1 LLAKAMEKPQGR
13 IMLPAGRPRPD
24 RTSAILHALA
34 YDGDSPRVSFGEIVA
49 SLRNRA
55 FGLSMLVFSL
65 PCCLPMPPG
74 IPAACGIVIVLIAL
88 QMALGRERLWL
99 PRVMAARSID
109 RADLR
114 RLVDRVLP
122 YVQRL
127 ERICR
132 PRFAV
137 ASGRLGEAVIGVVVV
152 VLGVILILPIP
163 ILGNVPP
170 GIATFVIAVG
180 VSERDGVIVLIGLLS
195 AAAAIVVT
203 SATAWAALLGLAQI
217 F

>member
-1 LLAKAMEKPQGR
+1 
-13 IMLPAGRPRPD
+13 MLPAGRPRPD
-24 RTSAILHALA
+24 RTSEILHALA
-34 YDGDSPRVSFGEIVA
+34 YDGDGPRISFGEIVA

-74 IPAACGIVIVLIAL
+74 IPAACGFVIVVIAL
-88 QMALGRERLWL
+88 QMVVGRERLWL
-99 PRVMAARSID
+99 PRTLAARSID

-132 PRFAV
+132 PRFAA
-137 ASGRLGEAVIGVVVV
+137 ASERLGEAVIGLIVI

-163 ILGNVPP
+163 ILGNVAP
-170 GIATFVIAVG
+170 GIATAVIAIG
-180 VSERDGVIVLIGLLS
+180 VCERDGLIVLIGLLS
-195 AAAAIVVT
+195 AAVAIAVT
-203 SATAWAALLGLAQI
+203 SATAWAAVLGLAQI

>member
-1 LLAKAMEKPQGR
+1 MEDPQSR
-13 IMLPAGRPRPD
+13 FMLPAGRPRPD

-34 YDGDSPRVSFGEIVA
+34 YDGDSPRVTFGEIVA
-49 SLRNRA
+49 MLRNRA
-55 FGLSMLVFSL
+55 FGLSLLVFAL

-74 IPAACGIVIVLIAL
+74 IPAACGFVIVLISL
-88 QMALGRERLWL
+88 QMVFGREGLWL
-99 PRVMAARSID
+99 PRAMAARSID

-114 RLVDRVLP
+114 RLVDRVRP
-122 YVQRL
+122 YIQRL
-127 ERICR
+127 ERVCR

-137 ASGRLGEAVIGVVVV
+137 TSARLGEAVIGLVVFL
-152 VLGVILILPIP
+152 LGVILILPIP

-195 AAAAIVVT
+195 AAAAIAVT
-203 SATAWAALLGLAQI
+203 SAAAWAALLGLSKI

>member
-1 LLAKAMEKPQGR
+1 MAMKHPQGR
-13 IMLPAGRPRPD
+13 IMLPARRPRQD

-34 YDGDSPRVSFGEIVA
+34 YDGDSPRVSFGEVVA

-74 IPAACGIVIVLIAL
+74 IPAACGIVIVLIGL
-88 QMALGRERLWL
+88 QMMLGRDRLWL
-99 PRVMAARSID
+99 PRSLAARSID

-114 RLVDRVLP
+114 RLVARVHP
-122 YVQRL
+122 YV
-127 ERICR
+127 ERVERFCR
-132 PRFAV
+132 PRMLL
-137 ASGRLGEAVIGVVVV
+137 ASERLGKAAIGFVVV

-163 ILGNVPP
+163 ILGNVAP
-170 GIATFVIAVG
+170 GIATAVIAIG
-180 VSERDGVIVLIGLLS
+180 VSERDGVIVLIGLFS
-195 AAAAIVVT
+195 AVVAIAVT
-203 SATAWAALLGLAQI
+203 SATALAALLGLAQI

>member
-1 LLAKAMEKPQGR
+1 MEDPQNQ
-13 IMLPAGRPRPD
+13 IMHSAERPGPD
-24 RTSAILHALA
+24 RTSAMLRALA
-34 YDGDSPRVSFGEIVA
+34 YEGDGPRVSFGDIVA
-49 SLRNRA
+49 GLRNRS

-74 IPAACGIVIVLIAL
+74 IPAACGVVIVLIAL
-88 QMALGRERLWL
+88 QMLVGRERLWL
-99 PRVMAARSID
+99 PWAIAVRSVD

-122 YVQRL
+122 YVERL
-127 ERICR
+127 ERFCK
-132 PRFAV
+132 PRILL
-137 ASGRLGEAVIGVVVV
+137 ASERLGKASIGLVVV

-163 ILGNVPP
+163 ILGNIAP
-170 GIATFVIAVG
+170 GIATAVIAIG

-195 AAAAIVVT
+195 AALAIAVTAA
-203 SATAWAALLGLAQI
+203 AAWAALRGLAYI